1 MSDVQVRDNATEGR
15 FEAAV
20 GDHVGISAYRIDGGT
35 ITFTGTQ
42 VPEALRG
49 QGVGQ
54 ALARAGL
61 DAARAR
67 GLKVVPRCP
76 FIAAYIRRHPEYA
89 GLLVD

>member
-1 MSDVQVRDNATEGR
+1 MSDVQVRDNAAEGR
-15 FEAAV
+15 FEATV
-20 GDHVGISAYRIDGGT
+20 GDHVGINAYRVDGRT

-61 DAARAR
+61 EAARAR
-67 GLKVVPRCP
+67 GLKVVPQCP
-76 FIAAYIRRHPEYA
+76 FIAAYVRKHPEYA
-89 GLLVD
+89 DLLAD